1 MNPLVIR
8 YLKDVALVVLFLL
21 SNQSKWVNGQ
31 NIKIDGGYFQ

>member
-31 NIKIDGGYFQ
+31 NIKIDGGCFQ